1 MRFLILL
8 GFLVVITA
16 CQQKSVQQYIVKNS
30 ENPDFI
36 SMNISPKD
44 FLKNQPLEKEHILN
58 IIEKVNL
65 LLFNKNDSIQLKKE
79 YGEVTAILKDEKY
92 QDLIR
97 TSNRNIKFQVDYV
110 GTEENIKE
118 VIILIRHKEEKMALL
133 RILSNGLNVTQLSR
147 ISTSLGENSVD
158 KEGLTNMLD
167 NFLGTLK

>member
-36 SMNISPKD
+36 SMNINPKD
-44 FLKNQPLEKEHILN
+44 FLKNHPLEKEHILN
-58 IIEKVNL
+58 IIERVNL
-65 LLFNKNDSIQLKKE
+65 LLFNKNDSVQFKKE
-79 YGEVTAILKDEKY
+79 YGEIAAILKDEKY

-97 TSNRNIKFQVDYV
+97 TSNRDIKFQVDYV

-118 VIILIRHKEEKMALL
+118 VIILIRQRKEKMALL
-133 RILSNGLNVTQLSR
+133 RILSNGLNVTQLSK

-158 KEGLTNMLD
+158 KEGLTNMLE